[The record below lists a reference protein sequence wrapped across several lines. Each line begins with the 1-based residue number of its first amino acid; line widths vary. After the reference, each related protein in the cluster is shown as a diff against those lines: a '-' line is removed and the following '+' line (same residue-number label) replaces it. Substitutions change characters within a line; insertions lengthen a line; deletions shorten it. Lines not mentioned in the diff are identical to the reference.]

1 MFGCILNYMLFERG
15 YMNKRLLQIVM
26 YNYFT
31 YCLFSVVVFL
41 PIAVYEV
48 SKASV
53 KTVVGLW
60 QANAFSVKEFDAE
73 KKHLKAQGVI

>member
-1 MFGCILNYMLFERG
+1 
-15 YMNKRLLQIVM
+15 MNKRLLQVVM

-31 YCLFSVVVFL
+31 YCLFSVVVCL
-41 PIAVYEV
+41 PITVYAVTKEV
-48 SKASV
+48 I

-60 QANAFSVKEFDAE
+60 QANAWSVKEFEAE

>member
-1 MFGCILNYMLFERG
+1 
-15 YMNKRLLQIVM
+15 MNKRLLKIVL

-48 SKASV
+48 SKAAI

-60 QANAFSVKEFDAE
+60 QANAWSVKEFEAE
-73 KKHLKAQGVI
+73 KKHLKGQGVL